1 MKTKFNNQKGLT
13 LIEIIIVLVIL
24 SILFSFLTGGLFSQ
38 GEKAKAKLNKLRMDA
53 LKAKITEYQLT
64 YSEVPSSLNDLTGC
78 PSRDP
83 NCIPMVDKEEV
94 LEIIRVKE
102 FDKTEYGYDN
112 LLLLGGCKMPS
123 NHFSKLED
131 ELELL
136 DDDNEEDEDEFMV
149 KSIFRSKRDSE
160 IVAVPNSVAN
170 KRQLREM
177 LGDDFFN

>member
-1 MKTKFNNQKGLT
+1 MPSMYLGRENWESNLKEGFVGQSLFNLIQKINQEL
-13 LIEIIIVLVIL
+13 L
-24 SILFSFLTGGLFSQ
+24 SL
-38 GEKAKAKLNKLRMDA
+38 
-53 LKAKITEYQLT
+53 
-64 YSEVPSSLNDLTGC
+64 SSL
-78 PSRDP
+78 
-83 NCIPMVDKEEV
+83 KEEINSQRLLLKERIKYNTNNLKNQETINYLTEKKLKLEKDINLV
-94 LEIIRVKE
+94 STDLEIIKVKE

-149 KSIFRSKRDSE
+149 KSIFRSKRNNETVNEVS
-160 IVAVPNSVAN
+160 SVAN